1 MQTFLSSYMITPSK
15 RLLEVHMFLFNS
27 IYKERNGT
35 HIKALHLEIPRAQI
49 VSIECTNAISDLII
63 DLMLGKEKPSKGSI
77 SEGFSGQIRVIYKEE
92 SYYMEQTV
100 HYYLNLFSKLMG
112 NKSSIDEIMEK
123 MGLLDIGHYKIKKL
137 NYSQKRRLS
146 FARELLSPPKILII
160 QEPVSNLD
168 RLSLNAIMDALNF
181 LSDKGTAILITANA
195 LKDVIMTGNQV
206 YRYDDEGLLKINHE
220 QSDDKSLQSDFLIK
234 IEKIPAKMDERI
246 LLFDPFEIDY
256 IECLQGDAILS
267 VRCEQ
272 FASPLTITELEQRL
286 ETFGFFRSHRSYL
299 VNLQRVR
306 EVVTWS
312 KSSYSLCLDDK
323 CKSNIPL
330 SKGRLMALKERLK
343 I

>member
-1 MQTFLSSYMITPSK
+1 
-15 RLLEVHMFLFNS
+15 MFILNS
-27 IYKERNGT
+27 LYKERNGT
-35 HIKALHLEIPRAQI
+35 HIKGLQLEIFKAQI
-49 VSIECTNAISDLII
+49 VSIECTDAISDLLI
-63 DLMLGKEKPSKGSI
+63 DLILGKEKPSKGSI
-77 SEGFSGQIRVIYKEE
+77 SQGFGGHTRVIFKEDA
-92 SYYMEQTV
+92 YYLDQTV
-100 HYYLNLFSKLMG
+100 HDYLNLFSKLMG
-112 NKSSIDEIMEK
+112 NKTGLDEVMEK
-123 MGLLDIGHYKIKKL
+123 MGLLDLGHYKIKKL

-146 FARELLSPPKILII
+146 FARELLSPPKVLIV

-168 RLSLNAIMDALNF
+168 RLSLNAIMEALNF
-181 LSDKGTAILITANA
+181 LRENGTALLITAST
-195 LKDVIMTGNQV
+195 LKDVIMTGSEV

-220 QSDDKSLQSDFLIK
+220 ASDDKDIKSDFIIK

-272 FASPLTITELEQRL
+272 FPSTLSITELEQRL
-286 ETFGFFRSHRSYL
+286 VTFGFFRSHRSYL

-330 SKGRLMALKERLK
+330 SKGRLMDLKERLK